1 MRRVPV
7 NEWAS
12 FRASA
17 PSFPAFQPAPAQ
29 LSFNRAMRSGNP
41 PGSLKVTPPMVKIN
55 RVYTRTGDGGRTVLG
70 DGARLPKFHIR
81 IAATGS
87 VDEANAFIGWA
98 ACHVGKPVRTI
109 LLRIQND
116 LFDVGA
122 DLCRPERSGLK
133 VEPLRL
139 DEVQVAWI
147 ETMIDEHNK
156 TLAPLASFVLPGGSE
171 ASALLHIARTAVR
184 RAEREITELAFQE
197 PITPAV
203 IRYMNRLSDLLFVL
217 AKIEN
222 QAGTGDV
229 LWHPGGNRDA
239 IPASTG

>member
-1 MRRVPV
+1 MR
-7 NEWAS
+7 
-12 FRASA
+12 
-17 PSFPAFQPAPAQ
+17 
-29 LSFNRAMRSGNP
+29 MGNP

-55 RVYTRTGDGGRTVLG
+55 RVYTRTGDDGRTVLG

-81 IAATGS
+81 VAATGS
-87 VDEANAFIGWA
+87 LDEANAFIGWA
-98 ACHVGKPVRTI
+98 SRHVGEPVRAI

-116 LFDVGA
+116 LFDIGA

-139 DEVQVAWI
+139 QETQVAWL
-147 ETMIDEHNK
+147 EATIDEHNAG
-156 TLAPLASFVLPGGSE
+156 LASLTSFVLPGGSE
-171 ASALLHIARTAVR
+171 ASALLHIGRTIVR

-217 AKIEN
+217 ARVEN
-222 QAGTGDV
+222 EAGSGDV
-229 LWHPGGNRDA
+229 LWHPGAYRDA
-239 IPASTG
+239 APPPTG